1 MEIHVKNRA
10 VEAFCYGVLV
20 SAQHVLTSHECLWT
34 RKQFLGRQP
43 EAKFPYLPNQPSIN
57 FKSNWQSNWAGFQ
70 DQYAL
75 ALFELSQPLPTAS
88 NFTPIC
94 LPRLLSEEEVQSA
107 SAKLNPSEDE
117 DCNDDSSESRVPG
130 LASVE
135 ETEAGQFFL
144 EGLRANTCPTLGQ
157 VLYLPVQSSRRWLE
171 AALIED
177 SIHPFNDLVNG
188 LCPHV
193 TRWTEM
199 EAEKLSCYKP
209 FSLPGRISGLSK
221 VKCDSWRL
229 FESSKRPADHVQVQC
244 NEAEDDGE
252 ILTLALSQISCRVVD
267 CHLQAASIE
276 EEAQWIPL
284 SGLGQQDCTQT
295 EEEVRG
301 CGSSTLS
308 DSITTE
314 EIAEEAD
321 TTLSPFFG
329 TRSSAIVFNEASSE
343 EAASAS
349 ASSTTLPSCKLF
361 IDASK
366 LISLVLRE
374 AEADL
379 VDEVR

>member
-57 FKSNWQSNWAGFQ
+57 FKSNWQSNWAGSQ

-94 LPRLLSEEEVQSA
+94 LPRLLSEEDESS
-107 SAKLNPSEDE
+107 SAKLNPSTAEGEE
-117 DCNDDSSESRVPG
+117 DCNDSESRVPG

-157 VLYLPVQSSRRWLE
+157 VLYSPVQSSRRWLE

-177 SIHPFNDLVNG
+177 STHPFNDLVNG

-193 TRWTEM
+193 TRWEM
-199 EAEKLSCYKP
+199 EEKSCYKP

-221 VKCDSWRL
+221 LKCDSWRL
-229 FESSKRPADHVQVQC
+229 FETSKRPDAEDVQVRC

-267 CHLQAASIE
+267 CLLPSVEAASE
-276 EEAQWIPL
+276 AAEAQWIPL
-284 SGLGQQDCTQT
+284 SGLGRDCMKT

-301 CGSSTLS
+301 CGSGTLS

-314 EIAEEAD
+314 EIAEAD

-329 TRSSAIVFNEASSE
+329 TRSSAIVFNEDEASSE
-343 EAASAS
+343 NEAAA

-361 IDASK
+361 IHASK
-366 LISLVLRE
+366 LISLVLRG
-374 AEADL
+374 
-379 VDEVR
+379 